1 MLTKRVLV
9 RFSPE
14 EVDRLRAIAEARGE
28 SLAGIIRE
36 AVTETYFRPGETER
50 LEAVRL
56 MGEMRLP
63 VADWEQMERESS
75 EGYPVEDVSAALTG

>member
-1 MLTKRVLV
+1 
-9 RFSPE
+9 
-14 EVDRLRAIAEARGE
+14 
-28 SLAGIIRE
+28 
-36 AVTETYFRPGETER
+36 
-50 LEAVRL
+50 